1 MSLFTNV
8 LNASL
13 LVTLVLAL
21 GLSGAAFGLFA
32 HNNISG
38 VCLLN
43 ITLDESAI
51 IAGQIDGNQKLCNA
65 SLAGYII
72 ASICI
77 AVVAMM
83 EFNRLVYGRT
93 AK

>member
-1 MSLFTNV
+1 MPLLSSI
-8 LNASL
+8 LNAVL
-13 LVTLVLAL
+13 LIILIIAL
-21 GLSGAAFGLFA
+21 GLSGTAFGLFA

-38 VCLLN
+38 ACLLN
-43 ITLDESAI
+43 LTLDVST
-51 IAGQIDGNQKLCNA
+51 GDQTGNTKLCNA

-77 AVVAMM
+77 AVVTMM